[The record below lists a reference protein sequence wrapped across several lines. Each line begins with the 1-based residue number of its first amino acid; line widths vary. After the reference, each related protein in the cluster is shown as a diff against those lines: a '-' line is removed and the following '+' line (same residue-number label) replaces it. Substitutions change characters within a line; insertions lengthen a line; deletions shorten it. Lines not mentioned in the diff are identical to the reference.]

1 MDDEESVKRA
11 KAKQLLELSDC
22 ITKCM
27 EANAKGH
34 GLFLYSHEDE
44 KYLTVL
50 TFNAAPDV
58 VCNLVHSANALMQ
71 DLIDRAT
78 ADAPPK
84 EMWN

>member
-1 MDDEESVKRA
+1 MDDKEVKQLKEKR
-11 KAKQLLELSDC
+11 LLELRDC
-22 ITKCM
+22 VAKCM
-27 EANAKGH
+27 EEGAKGR

-44 KYLTVL
+44 NYLTVL
-50 TFNAAPDV
+50 TFNAGPDV
-58 VCNLVHSANALMQ
+58 VCNLIHSANALMQ

>member
-1 MDDEESVKRA
+1 MDDKEVKQLKEKR
-11 KAKQLLELSDC
+11 LLELSAC
-22 ITKCM
+22 VEKCM
-27 EANAKGH
+27 EEDAKGR

-50 TFNAAPDV
+50 TFNAGPDV

>member
-1 MDDEESVKRA
+1 MDDKEVKQIKEKR
-11 KAKQLLELSDC
+11 LMELSAC
-22 ITKCM
+22 VAKCM
-27 EANAKGH
+27 EEGAKGR

-58 VCNLVHSANALMQ
+58 VCNLVYSANALMQ

-78 ADAPPK
+78 ADAPPR
-84 EMWN
+84 EMWS

>member
-1 MDDEESVKRA
+1 MDDKEV
-11 KAKQLLELSDC
+11 KQLKEKRLMELSAC
-22 ITKCM
+22 VAKCM
-27 EANAKGH
+27 EPEAKGR

-58 VCNLVHSANALMQ
+58 VCNLIHSANALMQ
-71 DLIDRAT
+71 DLIERAT

>member
-1 MDDEESVKRA
+1 MDDEEVKIN
-11 KAKQLLELSDC
+11 KAKQLMELSAC
-22 ITKCM
+22 VAKCM
-27 EANAKGH
+27 EEGAKGR
-34 GLFLYSHEDE
+34 GLFLYSHEDQ

-71 DLIDRAT
+71 DLIERAT

>member
-1 MDDEESVKRA
+1 MDDKEVKQIKEKR
-11 KAKQLLELSDC
+11 LLELSAC
-22 ITKCM
+22 VAKCM
-27 EANAKGH
+27 EEGAKGR

-50 TFNAAPDV
+50 TFNAGPDV

>member
-1 MDDEESVKRA
+1 MDDKEVKIIKEKR
-11 KAKQLLELSDC
+11 LMELSAC
-22 ITKCM
+22 VAKCM
-27 EANAKGH
+27 EEGAKGR

-44 KYLTVL
+44 QYLTVL
-50 TFNAAPDV
+50 TFNAGPDV
-58 VCNLVHSANALMQ
+58 VVNLVHSANALMQ

>member
-1 MDDEESVKRA
+1 MDDKEVKQLKEKR
-11 KAKQLLELSDC
+11 LLELRDC
-22 ITKCM
+22 VEKCM
-27 EANAKGH
+27 EEGAKGH

-50 TFNAAPDV
+50 TFNAGPDV
-58 VCNLVHSANALMQ
+58 VCNLIYSANALMQ
-71 DLIDRAT
+71 DLIERAT

>member
-1 MDDEESVKRA
+1 MDDEEV
-11 KAKQLLELSDC
+11 KQLKEKRLMELSVC
-22 ITKCM
+22 VAKCM
-27 EANAKGH
+27 GEGAKGR

-78 ADAPPK
+78 ADAPPR
-84 EMWN
+84 EQYN